1 MVQFALSGRKLVQN
15 TRVPL
20 VHPVAPLLLVPPTLL
35 LLRVRVQPLALPIL
49 RAPLAVAL
57 RLVRQTQLA
66 HPVAVLRL
74 VLQTPL
80 ALRVPVPQPAPLPQ
94 PVLRVPAPQLVP
106 LTQLVLRVPVHPL
119 ALPIP
124 PVLRVQ
130 VPQLAPQTQLA
141 HQVPVLR
148 LVLQIPL
155 AHQVPVHPLAL
166 PIPLVLQAQ
175 VPQLAPLTRLAHQV
189 QVPQL
194 VLLILPVLRVQVHPL
209 VLPIPLVLQAQV
221 PQLALLILPAL
232 QAQVPQLVPLTQ
244 LVLRV
249 QVHPLAL
256 PIPPVLQVQVPQLA
270 PLTQLAHPVAVHPL
284 ALPIPPV
291 LRVLVPQLA
300 LQTRLAHQV
309 QVPQLAPLTQLVLRV
324 PVHPLA
330 LPIPPVLQVQVP
342 QLAPLTQLA
351 HPVAVHPLA
360 LPIPPVLQAQVPQLA
375 PLTQLAHQVAVLR
388 LALPIPLAH
397 QVPVHPLA
405 LAILRVL
412 RVPAPQLVPL
422 TQLAHQLP
430 ALRLALRT
438 LPVLR
443 VRVPQPAPQTQRAV
457 RVAHRQQV
465 VPLLIVRIGKDK
477 CVIRKTLPTELDVV
491 VDTAESLWNT
501 SANGI
506 STVAAAGTGVGTYVS
521 SEPVANLFDDSL
533 SSRFSSRGNSSVS
546 DSIAGLNTGFH
557 ATVAQCNA
565 VLIGFRFGCANN
577 SIQRDPID
585 ITIEGTNCDDL
596 STCTNWTQL
605 YRGPSG
611 LSSRTA
617 SPMYGEYQAI
627 SNMATFDSYRF
638 LVTNKR
644 GKSSLV
650 SYSEVQLFGYTNYTG
665 SSSSGSANSSVPL
678 TIKSGSIEALWNST
692 LNQPSL
698 LATQGS
704 SGVGVYSNNQG
715 PDKLFDGDTTS
726 RYTSRGYSNASN
738 KYAGLNTG
746 FFFTIARCQ
755 TTLSKFRFATGIAGA
770 SADPTNVT
778 VEGTSCTT
786 ALNCTDWALIYD
798 GPTGLLSIANRST
811 YGDWQ
816 IISSP
821 HAYPSYRFTIMGKKG
836 SSPYVS
842 YSEVDLYGY

>member
-249 QVHPLAL
+249 Q
-256 PIPPVLQVQVPQLA
+256 
-270 PLTQLAHPVAVHPL
+270 
-284 ALPIPPV
+284 
-291 LRVLVPQLA
+291 
-300 LQTRLAHQV
+300 
-309 QVPQLAPLTQLVLRV
+309 
-324 PVHPLA
+324 VHPLA